1 MEEAGGP
8 LPGGWPS
15 GGGEPARRSEVR
27 GDPGTA
33 ERTGGGELQP
43 ESVTTIGQSAF
54 HGCAFDSI
62 IINKPQDFISG
73 SPWGWSGGAGN
84 VTWTG
89 STPAALPRR
98 KEDVS

>member
-8 LPGGWPS
+8 LPGG
-15 GGGEPARRSEVR
+15 
-27 GDPGTA
+27 
-33 ERTGGGELQP
+33 GELQP
-43 ESVTTIGQSAF
+43 GSVTTIGQSAF

-62 IINKPQDFISG
+62 IINKPQDSISG